1 MALSFQWNRQ
11 ALSRLASSFN
21 NVVYFVCFVRVEYW
35 RATFVSVVVNDCSW
49 NWLWECSLDWPVW
62 CFVCANLL
70 WCSSESDTRSRLHLQ
85 INSNCLSIA
94 RRWEIML
101 FPCILLYIA
110 LFWENMI
117 DRVWI
122 MCQWIMNL
130 MCQQCWCGCL
140 SWKDVTDD
148 WSSFINI
155 VFNNMWITR
164 SYEHFTLFYFLSIIL
179 SKSVLNKPV

>member
-1 MALSFQWNRQ
+1 MPFTSCVSFVSDAGKRHSCPSWLMA
-11 ALSRLASSFN
+11 ALGIGFGNVLLTDPFDVLFARIYSDAPKRVRYWSRLCLQMDSN
-21 NVVYFVCFVRVEYW
+21 
-35 RATFVSVVVNDCSW
+35 
-49 NWLWECSLDWPVW
+49 
-62 CFVCANLL
+62 
-70 WCSSESDTRSRLHLQ
+70 RS
-85 INSNCLSIA
+85 SIA
-94 RRWEIML
+94 RKWKIML
-101 FPCILLYIA
+101 FSLYFTLLYVA

-122 MCQWIMNL
+122 MCQWIMNS

-164 SYEHFTLFYFLSIIL
+164 SYEHFTVFYSLPIISDRTSL
-179 SKSVLNKPV
+179 CKFIYVFWTYATILQINTENF

>member
-1 MALSFQWNRQ
+1 MSSRWNRQ
-11 ALSRLASSFN
+11 ALSRCALPFN
-21 NVVYFVCFVRVEYW
+21 NAVYFVCFVRVGCW
-35 RATFVSVVVNDCSW
+35 QTLFVSVVVNGRSR

-70 WCSSESDTRSRLHLQ
+70 RRSSKSDTVRGCVFRFDSNRS
-85 INSNCLSIA
+85 SIVKKQ
-94 RRWEIML
+94 EIML
-101 FPCILLYIA
+101 FFLYFTLLHVA

-130 MCQQCWCGCL
+130 VCQQCWCGCL

-148 WSSFINI
+148 WSLFINI
-155 VFNNMWITR
+155 VFNNMWITQLR
-164 SYEHFTLFYFLSIIL
+164 TFQRCFILFR
-179 SKSVLNKPV
+179 

>member
-1 MALSFQWNRQ
+1 
-11 ALSRLASSFN
+11 
-21 NVVYFVCFVRVEYW
+21 VCFVRVVCW
-35 RATFVSVVVNDCSW
+35 QATFVSVVVNGRSW
-49 NWLWECSLDWPVW
+49 NWLWKCSLDWPVW

-70 WCSSESDTRSRLHLQ
+70 RRSSEPDSFAVAIFRSIRIAYRLQ
-85 INSNCLSIA
+85 KN
-94 RRWEIML
+94 RRL
-101 FPCILLYIA
+101 CCFFLYFTLLYVT

-130 MCQQCWCGCL
+130 TCQQCWCGCL

-164 SYEHFTLFYFLSIIL
+164 SYEHFTLFYSLSIIL
-179 SKSVLNKPV
+179 SERTSLYKFSYIFWAYITILQINTNNF